1 MVRSTRITR
10 RHNRSHKRSTT
21 LHRRRYGKSRKVRKS
36 RKTMRGLRGGDFDIV
51 LAGNV
56 GLEEVER
63 KHNNMLELKEMFDR
77 RDDIYY
83 VKLKTYDE
91 YESNKYKLDE
101 TLMDYIQ
108 TNYYDKQAVPKI
120 TTVTLCDD
128 DKGVQTFVAQQFIEE
143 YRSKGK
149 KKASG
154 ATSSRF
160 FNFFRPK

>member
-21 LHRRRYGKSRKVRKS
+21 LHRRRYGKGRKGRKC
-36 RKTMRGLRGGDFDIV
+36 RKTRRGLRGGDLDIV
-51 LAGNV
+51 LAGDV
-56 GLEEVER
+56 GLEDS
-63 KHNNMLELKEMFDR
+63 KHKGMTALKKTFAENKET
-77 RDDIYY
+77 YY
-83 VKLKTYDE
+83 VRLKTDDE
-91 YESNKYKLDE
+91 YESNKYELDT
-101 TLMDYIQ
+101 TLMKYIE
-108 TNYYDKQAVPKI
+108 TNYSDAEAVPKI

-128 DKGVQTFVAQQFIEE
+128 DKGVKKFVAQQFIEE

-149 KKASG
+149 EKASG